1 METESVGSVAGVQ
14 RPRSPLRRTALGEEV
29 TTLRDAFPVKAPPP
43 DRSTI
48 CKNKGQL
55 SPDCPK
61 SNKTAPGTPDRR
73 GPSEKQCPCGRGPC
87 VVRTSKTDKNPGR
100 LFYACPGK
108 FEASCGYFSW
118 CDKVDQP
125 IRFDTPLE
133 LNQQHA
139 LNSPLKQHGGSK
151 SPTKPYCQIGITEP
165 PFCACGAGKCQYLT
179 MENGINAGLRY
190 FGCTIKKGQGACN
203 FVQWIDTPSPVTPSA
218 KDNHLDKNIK
228 SVPEKPTTCQIDSG
242 TNYNHGQ
249 NTRQNLLAPNK
260 VANLRVGVAVTNG
273 HKLEPMP
280 IDVPD
285 ATETPVSP
293 KWLHGPGQLG
303 LCSPVK
309 RLNFQQGVA
318 SASKPG
324 KCFRCGKEGHWA
336 KECVQPRSP
345 CF

>member
-1 METESVGSVAGVQ
+1 MPSPSKHLLRIVRLFARTRGSC
-14 RPRSPLRRTALGEEV
+14 RRTAPKATRPPRGRRIDGGRRKSSAPAGEG
-29 TTLRDAFPVKAPPP
+29 RA
-43 DRSTI
+43 S
-48 CKNKGQL
+48 
-55 SPDCPK
+55 
-61 SNKTAPGTPDRR
+61 
-73 GPSEKQCPCGRGPC
+73 CGRRRRI
-87 VVRTSKTDKNPGR
+87 RTPGGSSTP
-100 LFYACPGK
+100 AP